1 MIFRKA
7 SGSVRFLRST
17 RLGRIFSSPPSS
29 RLVADLD
36 PRKEVPRKSR
46 VTRGRCVQVN
56 CLIVNDTLEES
67 AIACT
72 PVNTQDNVDTV
83 KSSLGIPE
91 DFLLATLKPTL
102 PANGRDPILKDT
114 IPHILKSANRLSR
127 TSDLTIT
134 PSANSRST
142 PEADK
147 ILSPLSGNST
157 FLEAGLGR
165 PHLGQLHLVA
175 SPLQPKQYTEKDLY
189 DFLRSSPG
197 LPYYEIGPSSSQTS
211 RFDLRC
217 TSHTAREIES
227 PYFIETDSQYVPE
240 YLNQHFGQSG
250 SPINRKAFERLKTE
264 LAALSSQSVGTR
276 LVDYMQRLKCATL
289 PIPSILS

>member
-1 MIFRKA
+1 MFFRKA

-102 PANGRDPILKDT
+102 VPANGILKDT

-127 TSDLTIT
+127 TSDLTIP

-157 FLEAGLGR
+157 FLEAG
-165 PHLGQLHLVA
+165 
-175 SPLQPKQYTEKDLY
+175 Y
-189 DFLRSSPG
+189 RS
-197 LPYYEIGPSSSQTS
+197 
-211 RFDLRC
+211 
-217 TSHTAREIES
+217 
-227 PYFIETDSQYVPE
+227 
-240 YLNQHFGQSG
+240 
-250 SPINRKAFERLKTE
+250 
-264 LAALSSQSVGTR
+264 AALGPTSSRRIS
-276 LVDYMQRLKCATL
+276 
-289 PIPSILS
+289 PSTQAIHGERPV